1 MGAALHLTGL
11 DRYDVTL
18 VEAGKKVG
26 GLVAGYEEDGKPI
39 EVGIHGYW
47 RPYNNLFRLCDDLGL
62 KPFTDW
68 TRSDSFSP
76 LGKET
81 SAPIFG
87 DLPRLP
93 TPLGTL
99 VYTQFHRVSVQDR
112 LTALPLLLTLADF
125 DPKNK
130 ADWERYDKMS
140 ARELLRTMGVSPE
153 LYRLIESM
161 LLVGTF
167 CPGEQTSAAACLA
180 FLYFFI
186 LSGQDAFDV
195 VWPRGTSGE
204 LIFGPIVDEIEERDG
219 LIKTG
224 KRVKDYETDSE
235 SGRITGVI
243 LEDNEVI
250 PADVVISCVG
260 ISGMQGMLRSSKTLA
275 SYPEFRAVTKL
286 GAIDVLAVRLYLD
299 RSVKIDKPSNAAFGF
314 DDTTGWTLFDLTRLH
329 DRYKDTKTSVIEC
342 DFYGSQQFTPMDDET
357 VVETVRSY
365 IGQIYPEFNSAQV
378 TDSTVLRVP
387 RGVTHFSPGSHQHML
402 TCESPIENLFNAGDW
417 IWTDH
422 GSFSQERALVTG
434 LQAANK
440 SVDFLEGGA
449 APESLHATILPVP
462 EDENHIKVARDAA
475 KRVRAVRDSILP
487 DFAWL

>member
-1 MGAALHLTGL
+1 MAAFLSPLVLSSNFTPGFKLQPTTSILTSPHRPTCRWTAVIADGDVVAGKKKAVIVGGGWAGLGAALHLTGL

-243 LEDNEVI
+243 LEDNEVMREDRQ
-250 PADVVISCVG
+250 AFQRG
-260 ISGMQGMLRSSKTLA
+260 
-275 SYPEFRAVTKL
+275 
-286 GAIDVLAVRLYLD
+286 VRLRRYHRLD
-299 RSVKIDKPSNAAFGF
+299 TIRPDAPS
-314 DDTTGWTLFDLTRLH
+314 R
-329 DRYKDTKTSVIEC
+329 
-342 DFYGSQQFTPMDDET
+342 
-357 VVETVRSY
+357 
-365 IGQIYPEFNSAQV
+365 QI
-378 TDSTVLRVP
+378 
-387 RGVTHFSPGSHQHML
+387 
-402 TCESPIENLFNAGDW
+402 
-417 IWTDH
+417 
-422 GSFSQERALVTG
+422 
-434 LQAANK
+434 
-440 SVDFLEGGA
+440 
-449 APESLHATILPVP
+449 
-462 EDENHIKVARDAA
+462 
-475 KRVRAVRDSILP
+475 
-487 DFAWL
+487 